1 MCARMHASNFKAYGT
16 SVCVCVSLTCTTI
29 LGDWYFYYS
38 HFIDEEPAT
47 PFIHSF
53 HPFIH

>member
-1 MCARMHASNFKAYGT
+1 MCTRMHASNFKAYGT